1 MKEEL
6 ELRIHGVKCFNGS
19 FSYPLKKG
27 STLVF
32 LEDKIPFINEF
43 VEEAKR
49 GEEVMLFKNDVPLP
63 LSSLAFSFDYP
74 IYPNLSVK
82 DNLLTLLKGS
92 KKEVE
97 IALKEL
103 VNEYELSS
111 YLDKKAKDLPEVITI
126 RLLFAKLFSLSRE
139 AAIFVSS
146 FKWLSPSC
154 IKELLRLVKK
164 ADSSFVYLTK
174 NVYEA
179 MVIADSL
186 VTNPFSRDEESGDPL
201 TLLSDPKKQKTLEAI
216 YSSKLNIIPFYHE
229 DKGIRLLNRLW
240 PLESETDG
248 IFLVHRK
255 EIRLSSNGEYVG
267 KVLFIEQDAVHVQC
281 ALNEVT
287 IETNDVSLSVGQE
300 IRFSFDLTKGYYF
313 TNKGE
318 RIFLNLIKE
327 NNREK
332 SS

>member
-6 ELRIHGVKCFNGS
+6 ELRIHGEKYFNGS

-43 VEEAKR
+43 IEETKR
-49 GEEVMLFKNDVPLP
+49 GEEVVLCKSDLP
-63 LSSLAFSFDYP
+63 LSSSSLAFSSDYP
-74 IYPNLSVK
+74 LYPNLSVK

-97 IALKEL
+97 IALKKL
-103 VNEYELSS
+103 ANEYELSS

-126 RLLFAKLFSLSRE
+126 RLLFAKLFSSPRE
-139 AAIFVSS
+139 VIVFASS
-146 FKWLSPSC
+146 FKRLSSSS

-164 ADSSFVYLTK
+164 ANASFIYLTK

-186 VTNPFSRDEESGDPL
+186 VTNPFSGDEEKGDPL
-201 TLLSDPKKQKTLEAI
+201 SLLSDPKKKKTLEAI
-216 YSSKLNIIPFYHE
+216 YSSKLNIIPFHHE
-229 DKGIRLLNRLW
+229 DKGIKLLNRLW
-240 PLESETDG
+240 PLESEIDG
-248 IFLVHRK
+248 FFLIHQK
-255 EIRLSSNGEYVG
+255 EVRLSPNGEYAG
-267 KVLFIEQDAVHVQC
+267 KVLFVEQGIIHVQC
-281 ALNEVT
+281 ALNEVK

-300 IRFSFDLTKGYYF
+300 VHFSFDLSKGYYF

-318 RIFLNLIKE
+318 RILLNLMKE
-327 NNREK
+327 NNHEK

>member
-1 MKEEL
+1 MKEGL
-6 ELRIHGVKCFNGS
+6 ELKVHGSKYFNGS
-19 FSYPLKKG
+19 FSYPLEKG
-27 STLVF
+27 SMLVF

-43 VEEAKR
+43 VEEAKK
-49 GEEVMLFKNDVPLP
+49 GEEVVFFKNEAPISS
-63 LSSLAFSFDYP
+63 SSLAISSDYP

-82 DNLLTLLKGS
+82 DNLLALLKGS

-97 IALKEL
+97 IALKKL

-111 YLDKKAKDLPEVITI
+111 YLDKKAKDLPEAITM
-126 RLLFAKLFSLSRE
+126 RLVFAKLFSLSRE
-139 AAIFVSS
+139 VTIFVPSS
-146 FKWLSPSC
+146 KRLSPSS

-186 VTNPFSRDEESGDPL
+186 VTNPFSNDEEKGDPL
-201 TLLSDPKKQKTLEAI
+201 ILLSNPKKQKTLEAI
-216 YSSKLNIIPFYHE
+216 YSSKLNVIPFHHE

-240 PLESETDG
+240 PLKSDTDG
-248 IFLVHRK
+248 FFLINQK
-255 EIRLSSNGEYVG
+255 EVRLSPNGEYIG
-267 KVLFIEQDAVHVQC
+267 KVLFVEQDTIHVQC
-281 ALNEVT
+281 ALNEVK
-287 IETNDVSLSVGQE
+287 IETNDASLSVGQE
-300 IRFSFDLTKGYYF
+300 IQFTFDLSKGYYF

-327 NNREK
+327 NNHEK